1 MMKLKYIV
9 IVVPLIILSMSSH
22 EANAGGRRLGTAG
35 AVELLIPMGA
45 RSVGMGGANIANVSG
60 TEAIYWNPAG
70 LAQLPAT
77 EATFNYM
84 SYFADMNLSYFTVG
98 SRIGNFGS
106 IGFSLQAMNIGDIS
120 ITTIE
125 NPEGTGEVLKPN
137 FLTLNAGFSRA
148 FTDRINFGVNA
159 KLISEIIGN
168 MSARAIAFDF
178 GLQYVSP
185 FGVDFGV
192 VMKNIGTSLRF
203 SGTGIEFNSDIGFA
217 NPNATT
223 RKTILDMASHELPAT
238 FNMGL
243 GYRYDIDESHGLNIT
258 GIYASNNYNLD
269 QIVAGVEYGFNDMFF
284 GRIGYNSPIN
294 PEDHPG
300 GGEDYQYGLTLGF
313 GAHLPLG
320 ERKVMFDYAYRDMEL
335 FDANQYFSIGFTF

>member
-1 MMKLKYIV
+1 MKVKYIV
-9 IVVPLIILSMSSH
+9 PFLLFMLFIASSSEVH
-22 EANAGGRRLGTAG
+22 ASGRRLGTAG

-60 TEAIYWNPAG
+60 TEALYWNPAG
-70 LAQLPAT
+70 LAVLPAT
-77 EATFNYM
+77 EAAFSYM
-84 SYFADMNLSYFTVG
+84 DYFADMSVSYVAIG
-98 SRIGNFGS
+98 SRIGNLGS
-106 IGFSLQAMNIGDIS
+106 LGFSLQAMNIGDIPV
-120 ITTIE
+120 TTIQ
-125 NPEGTGEVLKPN
+125 NPEGTGEMLSPN
-137 FLTLNAGFSRA
+137 FLTLNVGFSRA

-168 MSARAIAFDF
+168 MSARAVAFDF

-203 SGTGIEFNSDIGFA
+203 NGTGVEFNSDIDFS

-238 FNMGL
+238 FSMGL
-243 GYRYDIDESHGLNIT
+243 GYRYRIDENHGLNVA
-258 GIYASNNYNLD
+258 GIFTNNNYNLD
-269 QIVAGVEYGFNDMFF
+269 QLVTGVEYSFNDMFF
-284 GRIGYNSPIN
+284 GRVGYNSPMN
-294 PEDHPG
+294 PDNVSAG
-300 GGEDYQYGLTLGF
+300 DEDYQYGLTLGF

-320 ERKVMFDYAYRDMEL
+320 NRKVMFDYAYRDMDL